1 MTTTTPQ
8 LTTPTP
14 LYRLGQLV
22 LDGGAGP
29 YQIDGLRLEVER
41 YDEGYELVGDDMV
54 FSTQIPRQPVWQ
66 YHLVSRGHDAHG
78 NERVKPWGWV
88 EESGVQPVE

>member
-1 MTTTTPQ
+1 MTTTQ

-41 YDEGYELVGDDMV
+41 YDEDWASDDAPA
-54 FSTQIPRQPVWQ
+54 TLHPIQPVWQ
-66 YHLVSRGHDAHG
+66 YHLSSRGHDAHG

-88 EESGVQPVE
+88 DEGDVQPVE